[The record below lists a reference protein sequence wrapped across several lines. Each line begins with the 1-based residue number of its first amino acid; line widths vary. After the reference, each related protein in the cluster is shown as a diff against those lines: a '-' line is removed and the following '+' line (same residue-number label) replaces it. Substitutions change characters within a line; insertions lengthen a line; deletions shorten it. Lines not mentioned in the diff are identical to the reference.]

1 MTKPIGLRNLKFIW
15 GMNRNHIV
23 IFYLIIP
30 LLAFRSVEAQEPVS
44 PNGKF
49 TNVNGAKIYYEEYG
63 QGEPLILLHGFGRT
77 ASDWKAFIPEFS
89 KHYRVI
95 VWDMRGHGRST
106 NPDTTVAFR
115 HAVAAQDLLIFMD
128 NLKFQKVR
136 AIGHSSGGI
145 TILYAAT
152 MQPDRFAAI
161 VPISAQTYYSLQVRE
176 FIEKNAKPEAQF
188 EFNELEKLHGRPKG
202 MFLAK
207 QFYNFHKLQGDP
219 SITPDQLGTIKA
231 HTLIIHGDNDFVPV
245 SQAWEMFQ
253 NIPKAHLYIIPNGW
267 HLPHLGAAN
276 GVDFTRRTLEFLKGE
291 WNNRVPQK

>member
-1 MTKPIGLRNLKFIW
+1 
-15 GMNRNHIV
+15 MNRNHIV
-23 IFYLIIP
+23 IFYLIIL

-152 MQPDRFAAI
+152 MQPDRFDAI

-176 FIEKNAKPEAQF
+176 FIEKNAKPEAQY

-219 SITPDQLGTIKA
+219 SITPDQLGIIKA

>member
-1 MTKPIGLRNLKFIW
+1 
-15 GMNRNHIV
+15 MNRNHIV
-23 IFYLIIP
+23 IFYLIIL

-152 MQPDRFAAI
+152 MQPDRFDAI

-219 SITPDQLGTIKA
+219 SITPDQLGIIKA

>member
-1 MTKPIGLRNLKFIW
+1 MKNNPITTLFT
-15 GMNRNHIV
+15 IV
-23 IFYLIIP
+23 F
-30 LLAFRSVEAQEPVS
+30 LLAFTLVDAQEPVS

-77 ASDWKAFIPEFS
+77 ASDWQSFISEFS

-95 VWDMRGHGRST
+95 AWDMRGHGRST
-106 NPDTTVAFR
+106 NPDTTVVFR

-128 NLKFQKVR
+128 NLKLQKIK

-152 MQPDRFAAI
+152 MQPDRFDAI
-161 VPISAQTYYSLQVRE
+161 VPMSAQMYYSLQVRE
-176 FIEKNAKPEAQF
+176 FIEKNAMPESQF
-188 EFNELEKLHGRPKG
+188 EYNELEKLHGRPKG
-202 MFLAK
+202 MLLAR

-219 SITPDQLGTIKA
+219 SITPDQLATIKA
-231 HTLIIHGDNDFVPV
+231 RTLIIHGDNDFVPV

-253 NIPKAHLYIIPNGW
+253 NIPKSHLYIIPNGW
-267 HLPHLGAAN
+267 HLPHLGTLN

-291 WNNRVPQK
+291 WNNGFSPK